1 MHMSKGAT
9 KDPIMAGSDKSNKE
23 SYGTANKAFNPEP
36 ELDDISHG
44 SFQDTA
50 SRINPNITLKVA
62 TSSDEEEEEDTITPR
77 AASPID
83 NEYVTHEGRST
94 FYGGTSSQGNGDP
107 KYILDT
113 VSTAS
118 EEEESKNNSKE

>member
-1 MHMSKGAT
+1 MIK
-9 KDPIMAGSDKSNKE
+9 KD
-23 SYGTANKAFNPEP
+23 
-36 ELDDISHG
+36 
-44 SFQDTA
+44 FQGLGN
-50 SRINPNITLKVA
+50 SLQIQKMFWTLKQPV
-62 TSSDEEEEEDTITPR
+62 TLLSFR

-94 FYGGTSSQGNGDP
+94 FYGGTSSQGSGDP